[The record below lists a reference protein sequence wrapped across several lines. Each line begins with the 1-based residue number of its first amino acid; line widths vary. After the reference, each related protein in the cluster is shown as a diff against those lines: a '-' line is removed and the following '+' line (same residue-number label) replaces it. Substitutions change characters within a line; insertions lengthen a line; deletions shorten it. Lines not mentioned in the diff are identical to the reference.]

1 MVALVRRGQSQRSV
15 ARRFGVTLR
24 TVQRW
29 WQRAQGQSLPNVDWK
44 ARSHAPRAVA
54 NKTEAVLE
62 RAVCALRQQLAQE
75 SALGFVG
82 AQAIHEA
89 LLGQSQSC
97 PIVPSVRTIGRILRR
112 NGLLDYHH
120 RIRRAAPPPGW
131 YLPAV
136 AQQRAEID
144 AFDVIED
151 LRMEGFGLFQV
162 LTARALWGPTVSAW
176 PAQVASTSFILEALQ
191 DRWRRHG
198 LPAFAQF
205 DNDVRFQGGHNHPD
219 VIGRVMRLCLALG
232 VTPVFAPPLE
242 TGFQA
247 LIENFNGL
255 WQQKVWA
262 RCHHESLAALNAFS
276 ERFTRAYTQRLA
288 RRHDHRPPRH
298 PFPENF
304 QLDWQARPKGN
315 IIYLRRTSEAGSVK
329 LLGHLFQLDPLWPHR
344 LVRCEIDLDLE
355 QIRCYRLRRREP
367 LDQPL
372 MATLPY
378 TLPRRRFDTRP
389 RHQHPLTPIP

>member
-1 MVALVRRGQSQRSV
+1 MVRRGQSQRSV

-29 WQRAQGQSLPNVDWK
+29 WPRAQGQSLARVDWK

-89 LLGQSQSC
+89 LLGQSQSF
-97 PIVPSVRTIGRILRR
+97 PVVPSVRTIGRILRR

-136 AQQRAEID
+136 AQQLAEID

-162 LTARALWGPTVSAW
+162 FTARALWGPTVSAW

-262 RCHHESLAALNAFS
+262 RCHHESLAALHVFS
-276 ERFTRAYTQRLA
+276 ERFTCAYTQRLA
-288 RRHDHRPPRH
+288 RRHDHGPPRH

-304 QLDWQARPKGN
+304 QLDWQDRPKGN

-329 LLGHLFQLDPLWPHR
+329 LLGHLFHLDPLWPHR

-378 TLPRRRFDTRP
+378 TLPRRHFDTRP
-389 RHQHPLTPIP
+389 RHKHPLTPIP